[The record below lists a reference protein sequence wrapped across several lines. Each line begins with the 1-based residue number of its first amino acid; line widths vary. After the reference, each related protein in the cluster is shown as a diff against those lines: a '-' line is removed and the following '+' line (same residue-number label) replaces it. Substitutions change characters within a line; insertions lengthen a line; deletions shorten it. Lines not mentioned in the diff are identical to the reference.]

1 MEAPV
6 SRNRIE
12 SARNREIGGGR
23 DSACG
28 WLPTLLYHGSWRM
41 SLPRLCTMQG
51 PGTAAPAGAG
61 GADDD
66 RRRRTCPDRRAAE
79 RHIAGEII

>member
-1 MEAPV
+1 
-6 SRNRIE
+6 
-12 SARNREIGGGR
+12 
-23 DSACG
+23 
-28 WLPTLLYHGSWRM
+28 M

-66 RRRRTCPDRRAAE
+66 RRRRTCADRRAAE